1 MHNLTF
7 DRIINQFKDYDL
19 GTVVIE
25 LNREAERLIR
35 IKPEVNMADRPEYAL
50 YQQEINCLSQLLK
63 TGKVSNEHR
72 STSLKKIRPVID
84 LLIERGH
91 LPAEFSTVFG

>member
-1 MHNLTF
+1 MHNHSI

-35 IKPEVNMADRPEYAL
+35 VKPEVAMADRPEYTV
-50 YQQEINCLSQLLK
+50 YQQEINCLIHLLH
-63 TGKVSNEHR
+63 TGKVSHDLQH
-72 STSLKKIRPVID
+72 TSLKNIRPVID